1 MIHLIIN
8 LYANESTIL
17 KKNSCTKNKTNV
29 KKNLFITVIHVDHLK
44 KIQKQSKTVF
54 KTFFRQTTN
63 STFFFNLWSM
73 NGSVN
78 LSMPISHPL
87 PPLPAICLALIC
99 LLSCINGWI
108 QHGAF
113 AVCSVVGEGKR
124 QMPGVVNGINML
136 VIDMK
141 EQ

>member
-1 MIHLIIN
+1 M
-8 LYANESTIL
+8 
-17 KKNSCTKNKTNV
+17 
-29 KKNLFITVIHVDHLK
+29 KKNLVITVIHVDHLK

-63 STFFFNLWSM
+63 STFFFNLGSM

>member
-8 LYANESTIL
+8 LYANECTIL
-17 KKNSCTKNKTNV
+17 KKTLAQKTRQMW
-29 KKNLFITVIHVDHLK
+29 K
-44 KIQKQSKTVF
+44 KIVHHSYSF

-63 STFFFNLWSM
+63 STFFFNLGSM
-73 NGSVN
+73 NGTVN

-124 QMPGVVNGINML
+124 QMPGAVNEINML